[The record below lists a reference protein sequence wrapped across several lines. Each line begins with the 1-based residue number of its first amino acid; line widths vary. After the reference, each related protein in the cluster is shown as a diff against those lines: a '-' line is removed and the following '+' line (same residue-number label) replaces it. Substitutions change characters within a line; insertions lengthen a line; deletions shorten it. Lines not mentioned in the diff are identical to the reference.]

1 MTVGESGWVN
11 GAGKRIRRRITPQT
25 GRALEIL
32 AHAIEYLEDMHRHEG
47 SLLVWEKEHFDAVEI
62 LKARNREI
70 YMGCPVAPSLR
81 DRIYAFLIGKRAK
94 R

>member
-1 MTVGESGWVN
+1 MN
-11 GAGKRIRRRITPQT
+11 GARERIRRRITPQA

-47 SLLVWEKEHFDAVEI
+47 SLLVWEKGHFEAVEI

-70 YMGCPVAPSLR
+70 YMGCPVVPSLGE
-81 DRIYAFLIGKRAK
+81 RINAFLIGKDPK